1 MSETDATHKH
11 DKGEQVKSDL
21 ADKPAQPVATLKKK
35 ANILLAGLYAIIG
48 VIFIGAIALV
58 VFRSESPNFR
68 SALDQAASALEGK
81 AVAVDQVLERTLR
94 YPRTGSLESNDWRRD
109 MLTEQTIWTDELTR
123 VNMGTSDAKP
133 YSRRRQFL
141 LYLGD
146 SYYRDEPHFDQAR
159 AVYINATL
167 EPKSKSKQD
176 FDIQESELLRRIGY
190 CSLRLGDYEI
200 GEKYLKSAL
209 ALCEVAKDASGKP
222 TLVGNLNATLDNLAE
237 VYARQ
242 GKIGEAKAI
251 IDRRLKAIDL
261 KDPSF
266 CVEPHL
272 LFNVALVKERSG
284 DFVEAEKYY
293 QKTISQFRD
302 ECTSRGILAYSD
314 KDNDR
319 NLARALREYARFLR
333 TQNRPDDSFESMKQA
348 FAVLDR
354 AP

>member
-1 MSETDATHKH
+1 MSDIDATNKNN
-11 DKGEQVKSDL
+11 KGEQVKSNL
-21 ADKPAQPVATLKKK
+21 ADKPAQPVATSKKK

-68 SALDQAASALEGK
+68 SALDQAASVLEGK
-81 AVAVDQVLERTLR
+81 AGALDQVLERTVR
-94 YPRTGSLESNDWRRD
+94 YPRTGSLESKDWRRD

-123 VNMGTSDAKP
+123 VNLGTSDAKP
-133 YSRRRQFL
+133 YGRRRQFL

-146 SYYRDEPHFDQAR
+146 SYYRDEPRFDQAR

-167 EPKSKSKQD
+167 EPKSGSKQD
-176 FDIQESELLRRIGY
+176 FDIEESELQRRIGY
-190 CSLRLGDYEI
+190 CSLRLGDFEI
-200 GEKYLKSAL
+200 AEKYLKSAL
-209 ALCEVAKDASGKP
+209 ALCDLAKAAPGKP
-222 TLVGNLNATLDNLAE
+222 NVNGNLNAALDNLTE

-242 GKIGEAKAI
+242 GKISEAQAI
-251 IDRRLKAIDL
+251 INRRLKAIDL

-272 LFNVALVKERSG
+272 LFNVALIKEKAG
-284 DFVEAEKYY
+284 DFVGAEKYY

-302 ECTSRGILAYSD
+302 DGTARGTIAFSD
-314 KDNDR
+314 NDNDR

-333 TQNRPDDSFESMKQA
+333 TQNRPDESFESMKQA
-348 FAVLDR
+348 FMVLDR

>member
-1 MSETDATHKH
+1 
-11 DKGEQVKSDL
+11 L
-21 ADKPAQPVATLKKK
+21 
-35 ANILLAGLYAIIG
+35 
-48 VIFIGAIALV
+48 
-58 VFRSESPNFR
+58 
-68 SALDQAASALEGK
+68 
-81 AVAVDQVLERTLR
+81 DQVLERTVR
-94 YPRTGSLESNDWRRD
+94 YPRTGSLESKDWRRD

-123 VNMGTSDAKP
+123 VNLGTSDAKP
-133 YSRRRQFL
+133 YGRRRQFL

-146 SYYRDEPHFDQAR
+146 SYYRDEPRFDQAR

-176 FDIQESELLRRIGY
+176 FDIEESELQRRIGY

-200 GEKYLKSAL
+200 AEKYLKSAL
-209 ALCEVAKDASGKP
+209 ALCDLAKAAPGKP
-222 TLVGNLNATLDNLAE
+222 NVNGNLNAALDNLTE

-242 GKIGEAKAI
+242 GKISEAQAI

-261 KDPSF
+261 KDPSL

-272 LFNVALVKERSG
+272 IFNVALIKEKAG

-302 ECTSRGILAYSD
+302 DGTARGIIVFSD
-314 KDNDR
+314 NDNDR

-333 TQNRPDDSFESMKQA
+333 TQNRPDESFESMKQA
-348 FAVLDR
+348 FMVLDR